1 MARSAQSAPAVSFE
15 LWITFIVWISC
26 LVILQEYHAM
36 HNRFDLSGKNAIV
49 TGATRGIGLAIARAF
64 AESGAT
70 VTICGR
76 KQETVDAALAE
87 LGAVK
92 QKVQGVA
99 AHVGKMEDIARLI
112 EEAEGKFGH
121 VNVLINN
128 AGTNPYFGPIV
139 DSDERAWDKT
149 FEVNLK
155 GPYVLSRLLAKKMML
170 SGGGS
175 IVNIASVAGLQ
186 AAPLQGIYSVTK
198 AGLIML
204 TKVMARECGRKGVRV
219 NCICPGVIKTHL
231 SETLWK
237 DEERLKA
244 FVANKSLGRIGDTE
258 EIVGGA
264 IYFASDA
271 SSFTTGSVLTIDGGM
286 VI

>member
-1 MARSAQSAPAVSFE
+1 
-15 LWITFIVWISC
+15 
-26 LVILQEYHAM
+26 M

-76 KQETVDAALAE
+76 KQETVDAAIAE

-92 QKVQGVA
+92 HQVQGVA
-99 AHVGKMEDIARLI
+99 AHVGKTEDIARLI

>member
-1 MARSAQSAPAVSFE
+1 
-15 LWITFIVWISC
+15 
-26 LVILQEYHAM
+26 M
-36 HNRFDLSGKNAIV
+36 HNRFDLTGKNAIV
-49 TGATRGIGLAIARAF
+49 TGATRGIGLAIARGF
-64 AESGAT
+64 ADLGAT

-76 KQETVDAALAE
+76 KQETVDAALSE
-87 LGAVK
+87 LNLVK
-92 QKVQGVA
+92 DKVQGVV
-99 AHVGKMEDIARLI
+99 AHVGKTEDIAALI
-112 EEAEGKFGH
+112 LAAETKFGH
-121 VNVLINN
+121 VNVLVNN

-139 DSDERAWDKT
+139 DSDEKAWDKT

-155 GPYVLSRLLAKKMML
+155 GPYTLARILAKKMML
-170 SGGGS
+170 AGGGS
-175 IVNIASVAGLQ
+175 IVNIASVAGLE
-186 AAPLQGIYSVTK
+186 AAPMQGIYSVTK

-237 DEERLKA
+237 DEERLKL
-244 FVANKSLGRIGDTE
+244 FLGRKSLGRIGDTE

-264 IYFASDA
+264 VYFASDA
-271 SSFTTGSVLTIDGGM
+271 SSFTTGAVLTIDGGM

>member
-1 MARSAQSAPAVSFE
+1 
-15 LWITFIVWISC
+15 
-26 LVILQEYHAM
+26 M
-36 HNRFDLSGKNAIV
+36 HNRFDLTGKNAIV
-49 TGATRGIGLAIARAF
+49 TGATRGIGLAIARGF
-64 AESGAT
+64 AELGAT

-76 KQETVDAALAE
+76 KQETVDAALGE
-87 LGAVK
+87 LGFLK
-92 QKVQGVA
+92 DKLQGVV
-99 AHVGKMEDIARLI
+99 AHVGKTEDVERLI
-112 EEAEGKFGH
+112 SAAEEKFGR
-121 VNVLINN
+121 VNVLVNN
-128 AGTNPYFGPIV
+128 AGTNPFFGPIV
-139 DSDERAWDKT
+139 ESDERAWDKT

-155 GPYVLSRLLAKKMML
+155 GPYVLSRILAKKMMQA
-170 SGGGS
+170 GGGS
-175 IVNIASVAGLQ
+175 IVNISSVAGLQ

-244 FVANKSLGRIGDTE
+244 FVATKSLGRIGDTE

-264 IYFASDA
+264 VYFASDA

>member
-1 MARSAQSAPAVSFE
+1 
-15 LWITFIVWISC
+15 
-26 LVILQEYHAM
+26 M
-36 HNRFDLSGKNAIV
+36 HNRFDLAGKNAIV
-49 TGATRGIGLAIARAF
+49 TGATRGIGLAIAKGF

-87 LGAVK
+87 LGSVK
-92 QKVQGVA
+92 EKVQGVV
-99 AHVGKMEDIARLI
+99 AHVGKTEDIERLI
-112 EEAEGKFGH
+112 AEAEKKFGR
-121 VNVLINN
+121 VSVLVNN
-128 AGTNPYFGPIV
+128 AGTNPYFGPITE
-139 DSDERAWDKT
+139 SDDRAWDKT

-155 GPYVLSRLLAKKMML
+155 GPYTLSRILAKKMMEA
-170 SGGGS
+170 GGGS

-231 SETLWK
+231 SEALWK
-237 DEERLKA
+237 DEARLKS

-258 EIVGGA
+258 EIVGGVL
-264 IYFASDA
+264 YFASDA
-271 SSFTTGSVLTIDGGM
+271 SSFTTGAVLTIDGGM

>member
-1 MARSAQSAPAVSFE
+1 MACK
-15 LWITFIVWISC
+15 LWNTFVIRISC

-64 AESGAT
+64 AEAGAT

-76 KQETVDAALAE
+76 KQETVDAAIAE

-92 QKVQGVA
+92 PKVQGVA
-99 AHVGKMEDIARLI
+99 AHVGKTEDIARLI
-112 EEAEGKFGH
+112 EEAESKFGH

>member
-1 MARSAQSAPAVSFE
+1 
-15 LWITFIVWISC
+15 
-26 LVILQEYHAM
+26 M
-36 HNRFDLSGKNAIV
+36 HNRFDLEGKNAIV
-49 TGATRGIGLAIARAF
+49 TGATRGIGLAIARGF
-64 AESGAT
+64 AESGAK

-76 KQETVDAALAE
+76 KQETVDAALKE
-87 LGAVK
+87 LASVK
-92 QKVQGVA
+92 DRVHGVV
-99 AHVGKMEDIARLI
+99 AHVGKSEDIDHLI
-112 EEAEGKFGH
+112 GEAEKKFGP
-121 VNVLINN
+121 VNVLVNN
-128 AGTNPYFGPIV
+128 AGTNPYFGPILE
-139 DSDERAWDKT
+139 SDERAWDKT

-155 GPYVLSRLLAKKMML
+155 GPYVISRLLAKKM
-170 SGGGS
+170 SQSAGSEGGGGS

-204 TKVMARECGRKGVRV
+204 TKVMARECGRKKVRV

-231 SETLWK
+231 SEALWK

-244 FVANKSLGRIGDTE
+244 FVANKALGRVGETE
-258 EIVGGA
+258 EIVGAA

-271 SSFTTGSVLTIDGGM
+271 SSFTTGAVLTIDGGM

>member
-99 AHVGKMEDIARLI
+99 AHVGKMDDIARLI